1 LPDRADPAAIAR
13 FEQEVRLTCQL
24 THPNTIQ
31 VYDYGHTPDGIF
43 YYAMEYLDGLNL
55 HELVQ
60 RYGAQPEA
68 RVVHILRQICESL
81 SEAHG
86 VGLIHRDI
94 KPANVFLCDR
104 GGIPDSVKVL
114 DFGLVKHVSDQP
126 DELTATEMP
135 GADGIVG
142 TPNFIAPEAIQ
153 DSNRS
158 DARSDLYSL
167 GALGYFLLTGREVF
181 EGDSIAELCRQH
193 LHETPVWPGARVGK
207 LFDPQLEALLMRCL
221 EKEPAARP
229 QSARELAQL
238 LSADPLAERWT
249 SEHRAAWW
257 AEHRKSIAGQPKLA
271 PSDSSPID
279 QTVKIEFA
287 DRTP

>member
-1 LPDRADPAAIAR
+1 MITATL
-13 FEQEVRLTCQL
+13 
-24 THPNTIQ
+24 
-31 VYDYGHTPDGIF
+31 PDGIF

-114 DFGLVKHVSDQP
+114 DFGLVKHVSDQA
-126 DELTATEMP
+126 DELTAREMP

-142 TPNFIAPEAIQ
+142 TPNFIAPEAIR

-181 EGDSIAELCRQH
+181 EGDSIAELCAGKH
-193 LHETPVWPGARVGK
+193 LHGNTRVARRARRETFRSAIGSAP
-207 LFDPQLEALLMRCL
+207 DALLGERPRR
-221 EKEPAARP
+221 PAAIRP
-229 QSARELAQL
+229 RTRTVAVRLT
-238 LSADPLAERWT
+238 RW
-249 SEHRAAWW
+249 RNDGLPNAAPPGGP
-257 AEHRKSIAGQPKLA
+257 SIAN
-271 PSDSSPID
+271 PSPASPSSHRQILRRS
-279 QTVKIEFA
+279 I
-287 DRTP
+287 RL

>member
-1 LPDRADPAAIAR
+1 
-13 FEQEVRLTCQL
+13 
-24 THPNTIQ
+24 
-31 VYDYGHTPDGIF
+31 
-43 YYAMEYLDGLNL
+43 
-55 HELVQ
+55 
-60 RYGAQPEA
+60 
-68 RVVHILRQICESL
+68 
-81 SEAHG
+81 
-86 VGLIHRDI
+86 
-94 KPANVFLCDR
+94 
-104 GGIPDSVKVL
+104 
-114 DFGLVKHVSDQP
+114 
-126 DELTATEMP
+126 
-135 GADGIVG
+135 
-142 TPNFIAPEAIQ
+142 
-153 DSNRS
+153 
-158 DARSDLYSL
+158 LYSL